1 MKHILI
7 ALFVLITVSVNA
19 QFPGTDSLRNFN
31 NKYIT
36 NNATAAFTNLRLHNL
51 LAGMI
56 DWIDTARAGT
66 GGGGA
71 LGIDTIYAVNDSLVR
86 YRRNGVFHQFVVRGT
101 QFSGGNIYE
110 IPFGDGLGGLQRD
123 SNILFDKSQ
132 GADAGRLIVGPAGLT
147 TGGLSKINA
156 TSDNMNALALTS
168 YGTGLNSIITRR
180 ANGTVAA
187 PTALTSGQDLWN
199 ISGRGYTG
207 SDFTTSGKAAIYG
220 QTTQNWTTTANG
232 TKLFFRTTSNDTSLA
247 IDRMIV
253 GDSIQVSPVLAAT
266 SDSIAGLRLDAA
278 TGLHTILKI
287 PLPAQVD
294 TSNLSNRIDLKLNI
308 SDTTG
313 KWVYDIFKR
322 NDSIYMTKNGVEIF
336 RFIDI
341 GATGDFAPLFK
352 VDTSSEFATVFVIGG
367 ESNPIGVLPNTNLSG
382 AELAAF
388 PRIQILNNDNFLLE
402 PLQIGVNNNINVNSS
417 LSFHGMELQLMKSM
431 VAGTGILDDTVY
443 MVKIGRS
450 AAQIE
455 TLIDSLPT
463 AYARL
468 DTALKQIR
476 ALGKIP
482 QIYMVHIQGTN
493 GFATDSATWVKN
505 TLYYTTQIRKHI
517 NNYFPIFEA
526 TLVGN
531 GATRNN
537 AINALPYW
545 DGFTHVINTTGFTT
559 MDSNHWDSSGIA
571 NICKKV
577 IDLIVDTVKQR
588 DLLAH
593 SKVDNLKEGY
603 IEATMIKVD
612 NDVYVNGMRISAS
625 LGNHFVG
632 YTSGL
637 SLTTGNLNTAVGY
650 TSLKSVTS
658 GSNNTA
664 LGYRTMFNLTTASN
678 NMAIGESALEDNLS
692 ADNNVAIGGIAG
704 QHTITSNNTIIGYSA
719 GRTFTTGALNTIIGS
734 TALLSATNANV
745 SVAIGYGAMG
755 SQTNSSRNIAIGV
768 NASLNGSTGANNI
781 TIGTEAN
788 RDNNGSNNTVI
799 GDQALFGPTGV
810 TGAVAIGYNVAQS
823 GISSNQL
830 WIDNSSTTSPL
841 IRGYFTP
848 DSLVVNG
855 FLKSRD
861 SLAIGKTRTG
871 TSADSVLVI
880 DATNRSVKTVAQS
893 SIANGITSINSQ
905 TGPAITISGD
915 ATNGISASA
924 ASNTV
929 TVTNTTDLESFGT
942 DANNT
947 GTGETDLYSH
957 TLAANKLTLS
967 GKGVRFRITGTN
979 NDATATEQIKGYFA
993 GTNIFDSGALTI
1005 SSAGDWIIDME
1016 VQRTSSTTA
1025 AATVTFMA
1033 ANTTVTLP
1041 VKYTPLTGLDWTTT
1055 NIFKITGTA
1064 AGAGGGSSD
1073 ITAHAGKVVFVP

>member
-1 MKHILI
+1 M
-7 ALFVLITVSVNA
+7 FVLLFAALKVAGQTTGYLRFDTVKIMKQN
-19 QFPGTDSLRNFN
+19 GTCELYIINKTKDSLGLL
-31 NKYIT
+31 T
-36 NNATAAFTNLRLHNL
+36 NVGGGLTQFKR
-51 LAGMI
+51 
-56 DWIDTARAGT
+56 ARAINDSSIIIGN
-66 GGGGA
+66 
-71 LGIDTIYAVNDSLVR
+71 DTI
-86 YRRNGVFHQFVVRGT
+86 VVRGAT
-101 QFSGGNIYE
+101 STTASNGLTKTGNDIQLGGTLTIATRISGGPNAYSLQIDSSSSISLFSGLEFISSGIGSSIQMSDSVMNIGSSSATDFTSFTFSPTR
-110 IPFGDGLGGLQRD
+110 IKFTAADGAGSIGDVWTNLGDGYGHW
-123 SNILFDKSQ
+123 
-132 GADAGRLIVGPAGLT
+132 GAPSLT
-147 TGGLSKINA
+147 DTNSLS
-156 TSDNMNALALTS
+156 D
-168 YGTGLNSIITRR
+168 
-180 ANGTVAA
+180 
-187 PTALTSGQDLWN
+187 
-199 ISGRGYTG
+199 
-207 SDFTTSGKAAIYG
+207 
-220 QTTQNWTTTANG
+220 
-232 TKLFFRTTSNDTSLA
+232 
-247 IDRMIV
+247 
-253 GDSIQVSPVLAAT
+253 
-266 SDSIAGLRLDAA
+266 
-278 TGLHTILKI
+278 
-287 PLPAQVD
+287 
-294 TSNLSNRIDLKLNI
+294 RIDQKLNI

-313 KWVYDIFKR
+313 KWVHDVFKR
-322 NDSIYMTKNGVEIF
+322 NDSVYVTRNGVEIF
-336 RFIDI
+336 RFKDTV
-341 GATGDFAPLFK
+341 GSTGNFAPLFK
-352 VDTSSEFATVFVIGG
+352 VDTSSEFATVFVLSG
-367 ESNPIGVLPNTNLSG
+367 ESNIVGVLPNTNLSG

-388 PRIQILNNDNFLLE
+388 PRIQILNNGNFQLE

-431 VAGTGILDDTVY
+431 VAGSGILDDTVF

-482 QIYMVHIQGTN
+482 QIYMVHIQGVN

-531 GATRNN
+531 GVTRNN

-559 MDSNHWDSSGIA
+559 MDTNHWDSAGIA
-571 NICKKV
+571 SICKEV
-577 IDLIVDTVKQR
+577 INLIVDTVKQR

-625 LGNHFVG
+625 LGNHFMG

-637 SLTTGNLNTAVGY
+637 SLTSGNLNTAVGY

-692 ADNNVAIGGIAG
+692 ADNNVAIGGVAG